1 MSKIAILGSGS
12 WGSAIADLLSDKND
26 IFIYARRSEQIDEWN
41 NHHTNN
47 RYISNKIFRNN
58 IKASNDL
65 KEVICNAEF
74 IINAIPTQNSRAVF
88 KELSEII
95 NPKTLIVNLSKG
107 IEKGSGK
114 RISEILN
121 EEIPNAKY
129 AICSGPSHA
138 EEVVLSQPTSLII
151 ACNDIEIAEFLQ
163 IKFMRD
169 NFRVYTGTDV
179 IGVELGGAVKNVLA
193 IAIGIADG
201 LGMGD
206 NAKAATIT
214 RGIHEMV
221 KFGNALGADTKTLYG
236 LAGLGDLIVTATS
249 KHSRNRMAGELI
261 GKGYQLRQVQNL
273 IGQTIEG
280 VMTCEAVYNLSEKI
294 GVEMPITD
302 MLYKILFK
310 EMEIQASIYAL
321 MNRERKKEFE
331 D

>member
-26 IFIYARRSEQIDEWN
+26 IFIYARRIEQIDEWN
-41 NHHTNN
+41 KYHTNHK
-47 RYISNKIFRNN
+47 YISNKVFRSS
-58 IKASNDL
+58 IRASGDL
-65 KEVICNAEF
+65 KEVISGADF
-74 IINAIPTQNSRAVF
+74 IINAIPTQNSRSVF
-88 KELSEII
+88 RELSKIIKSEI
-95 NPKTLIVNLSKG
+95 LMVNLSKG

-121 EEIPNAKY
+121 EEIPNSRY

-151 ACNDIEIAEFLQ
+151 ACEDIKIADFLQ
-163 IKFMRD
+163 VKFMRN

-179 IGVELGGAVKNVLA
+179 VGVELGGAVKNVLA

-221 KFGNALGADTKTLYG
+221 KFGKALGADTKTLYG
-236 LAGLGDLIVTATS
+236 LAGIGDLIVTATS

-261 GKGYQLRQVQNL
+261 GKGYQLQQVKNL
-273 IGQTIEG
+273 VGQTIEG
-280 VMTCEAVYNLSEKI
+280 VMTCEAVYNISEKI
-294 GVEMPITD
+294 GIEMPITD

-310 EMEIQASIYAL
+310 EMEIQASIYEL